1 MNKHTQTEMSW
12 ADIIKHPEYIEYVSE
27 VDKYLEKNLKW
38 HYDGIQNIYLLSD
51 GDYVVGVVAQTE
63 FGYITESA
71 SRLKL
76 PSNIKEWLH
85 GRQDHVYTSYEAAKE
100 QTMREIVWSIAK
112 RLDPKKSVIY
122 GYQNSP
128 WAEVYRY
135 QKKNLI
141 LASQSC

>member
-12 ADIIKHPEYIEYVSE
+12 EDIIKHPEYIEYVSK
-27 VDKYLEKNLKW
+27 VDEYLEKNLKW
-38 HYDGIQNIYLLSD
+38 HYDGIQNIHLLSD

-76 PSNIKEWLH
+76 PTNIKEWLH
-85 GRQDHVYTSYEAAKE
+85 GRQDHVYTSCEAAKDWA
-100 QTMREIVWSIAK
+100 MSKMVRAISI
-112 RLDPKKSVIY
+112 RFDPSDEYIH
-122 GYQNSP
+122 GYRNCP

-135 QKKNLI
+135 QKRI
-141 LASQSC
+141 